1 MLFSHPTRSQLIQ
14 YAEAIVEGKGPIYSG
29 IARHLKQCTQC
40 ASEVDAICTSLR
52 FCHSRG
58 VVVEPPKEL
67 TFAILSRTKQQRK
80 QSEYLP
86 RRYQRFST
94 IGAVVCVMTWVVIGL
109 LLLWRYEETLV
120 NGTELSK
127 YSVRKPQFDKVY
139 SLREDKSSS
148 MTGKRDKIDM
158 RKELEI
164 LGSVLQPLLEYSR
177 GKSDSRLHYMAI
189 IDKDLQSAEYALK
202 RNPGCSRAQELL
214 ERRMREKAEVLKWL
228 YWERVL

>member
-14 YAEAIVEGKGPIYSG
+14 YAEALVEGKGPIYSG

-52 FCHSRG
+52 FCHTRG
-58 VVVEPPKEL
+58 IVVEPPKEL
-67 TFAILSRTKQQRK
+67 TLAILNKTKQQRR
-80 QSEYLP
+80 QIEYLP

-94 IGAVVCVMTWVVIGL
+94 IGALVCILTWVIIGL
-109 LLLWRYEETLV
+109 LLLWRYEDTV
-120 NGTELSK
+120 VKGVELSK
-127 YSVRKPQFDKVY
+127 NPVRKPPFDRVY
-139 SLREDKSSS
+139 PLREDKSGSV
-148 MTGKRDKIDM
+148 MGRRDKIDM
-158 RKELEI
+158 KKELEI

-202 RNPGCSRAQELL
+202 RNPGCSRAQELM